1 MSRVRTR
8 PTRDD
13 TREKLFEAAA
23 RVFEEQGIG
32 GASIEAIAA
41 AAGFTRGAFYSNF
54 KSKDELI
61 IAMLEDH
68 VEQSIRRNL
77 DLLARHKNLADFID
91 ALKTMDRSRQDPL
104 GRSPLLHMEM
114 ILFVARAEKRRPE
127 LAKRLR
133 ARRKLIT
140 DIVETTLKN
149 SGRNGSLNPTWTGAI
164 LLALEDGFRLHRLID
179 PETTPADSFLRA
191 IGDLQRAI
199 GIRRPD
205 ERCDSGRF
213 SAALAP
219 ACALCNWPGD
229 RAHLAR
235 ATPCQIAKRGQRAD
249 GDADRKGDG
258 VIAGEVVQQAGDP
271 GTRGAAG
278 ERRQHDGAEDAAVML
293 ALKDLQHHR
302 AHDRGQ
308 AVAERALRQAS

>member
-1 MSRVRTR
+1 MSRLRTR

-13 TREKLFEAAA
+13 TRDKLFEAAA
-23 RVFEEQGIG
+23 RMFEEQGIG

-77 DLLARHKNLADFID
+77 DLLDRHKKLADFID
-91 ALKTMDRSRQDPL
+91 ALKNMDRSRQDPL

-114 ILFVARAEKRRPE
+114 ILFVARAEKRRPD

-149 SGRNGSLNPTWTGAI
+149 SGRNGALNPTWTGAI
-164 LLALEDGFRLHRLID
+164 VLALEDGFRLHRLID

-191 IGDLQRAI
+191 ISDLQHAI
-199 GIRRPD
+199 GI
-205 ERCDSGRF
+205 S
-213 SAALAP
+213 SA
-219 ACALCNWPGD
+219 
-229 RAHLAR
+229 
-235 ATPCQIAKRGQRAD
+235 
-249 GDADRKGDG
+249 
-258 VIAGEVVQQAGDP
+258 
-271 GTRGAAG
+271 
-278 ERRQHDGAEDAAVML
+278 
-293 ALKDLQHHR
+293 
-302 AHDRGQ
+302 
-308 AVAERALRQAS
+308 

>member
-41 AAGFTRGAFYSNF
+41 AGGFTRGAFYSNF
-54 KSKDELI
+54 TSKDELI

-77 DLLARHKNLADFID
+77 DLLAEHKDPADFIE
-91 ALKTMDRSRQDPL
+91 ALRTMDHSRQDPL

-133 ARRKLIT
+133 ARRKLIA
-140 DIVETTLKN
+140 DIVETTSKN
-149 SGRNGSLNPTWTGAI
+149 IGNNGSLSPMWNGAI

-191 IGDLQRAI
+191 IGDLQKWESC
-199 GIRRPD
+199 RP
-205 ERCDSGRF
+205 EEKS
-213 SAALAP
+213 S
-219 ACALCNWPGD
+219 
-229 RAHLAR
+229 
-235 ATPCQIAKRGQRAD
+235 
-249 GDADRKGDG
+249 
-258 VIAGEVVQQAGDP
+258 
-271 GTRGAAG
+271 
-278 ERRQHDGAEDAAVML
+278 
-293 ALKDLQHHR
+293 
-302 AHDRGQ
+302 
-308 AVAERALRQAS
+308 

>member
-68 VEQSIRRNL
+68 VEQSIGRIR
-77 DLLARHKNLADFID
+77 DLLERHKSLPDFLD
-91 ALKTMDRSRQDPL
+91 ALKSMDKSRQDPL

-133 ARRKLIT
+133 ARRKLVT
-140 DIVETTLKN
+140 DIIETTARN
-149 SGRNGSLNPTWTGAI
+149 SGRTTILNPVWAGA
-164 LLALEDGFRLHRLID
+164 LVLALEDGFRLHRLID
-179 PETTPADSFLRA
+179 PETTSPDSFFRA
-191 IGDLQRAI
+191 IGDLQRTM
-199 GIRRPD
+199 GI
-205 ERCDSGRF
+205 S
-213 SAALAP
+213 S
-219 ACALCNWPGD
+219 
-229 RAHLAR
+229 
-235 ATPCQIAKRGQRAD
+235 T
-249 GDADRKGDG
+249 
-258 VIAGEVVQQAGDP
+258 
-271 GTRGAAG
+271 
-278 ERRQHDGAEDAAVML
+278 
-293 ALKDLQHHR
+293 
-302 AHDRGQ
+302 
-308 AVAERALRQAS
+308 

>member
-54 KSKDELI
+54 ASKDELI

-68 VEQSIRRNL
+68 VAQTVRRNL
-77 DLLARHKNLADFID
+77 DLVSRHKSLADFLE
-91 ALKTMDRSRQDPL
+91 ALKTVDRGQQDPL

-133 ARRKLIT
+133 ARRKMIA
-140 DIVETTLKN
+140 DIVETTAKN
-149 SGRNGSLNPTWTGAI
+149 SGRNVILNPAWMGAI
-164 LLALEDGFRLHRLID
+164 VLAMEDGFRLHRLID

-191 IGDLQRAI
+191 IGDLRRAI
-199 GIRRPD
+199 EI
-205 ERCDSGRF
+205 S
-213 SAALAP
+213 S
-219 ACALCNWPGD
+219 
-229 RAHLAR
+229 
-235 ATPCQIAKRGQRAD
+235 
-249 GDADRKGDG
+249 
-258 VIAGEVVQQAGDP
+258 V
-271 GTRGAAG
+271 
-278 ERRQHDGAEDAAVML
+278 
-293 ALKDLQHHR
+293 
-302 AHDRGQ
+302 
-308 AVAERALRQAS
+308 

>member
-77 DLLARHKNLADFID
+77 DLLDRHRNLADFID
-91 ALKTMDRSRQDPL
+91 ALKNMDKSRQDPL
-104 GRSPLLHMEM
+104 GRSPLLHLEM
-114 ILFVARAEKRRPE
+114 ILFVARAEKRRPD

-133 ARRKLIT
+133 ARRKLIA

-149 SGRNGSLNPTWTGAI
+149 SGKTGALNPNWTGAI
-164 LLALEDGFRLHRLID
+164 VLALEDGFRLHRLID

-191 IGDLQRAI
+191 ISDLQRAI
-199 GIRRPD
+199 GI
-205 ERCDSGRF
+205 S
-213 SAALAP
+213 P
-219 ACALCNWPGD
+219 A
-229 RAHLAR
+229 
-235 ATPCQIAKRGQRAD
+235 
-249 GDADRKGDG
+249 
-258 VIAGEVVQQAGDP
+258 
-271 GTRGAAG
+271 
-278 ERRQHDGAEDAAVML
+278 
-293 ALKDLQHHR
+293 
-302 AHDRGQ
+302 
-308 AVAERALRQAS
+308 

>member
-13 TREKLFEAAA
+13 TCEKLFEAAA

-41 AAGFTRGAFYSNF
+41 AAGFSRGAFYSNF

-68 VEQSIRRNL
+68 VAQSIRRSL
-77 DLLARHKNLADFID
+77 DLLARHKSLADFID
-91 ALKTMDRSRQDPL
+91 ALKTMDRSQQDPL

-114 ILFVARAEKRRPE
+114 ILFVARAEKRRPD

-133 ARRKLIT
+133 ARRKLVA
-140 DIVETTLKN
+140 DIVETTLK
-149 SGRNGSLNPTWTGAI
+149 SNGKNGFINPAWTGAI

-191 IGDLQRAI
+191 IGDLQRGM
-199 GIRRPD
+199 GI
-205 ERCDSGRF
+205 S
-213 SAALAP
+213 S
-219 ACALCNWPGD
+219 
-229 RAHLAR
+229 
-235 ATPCQIAKRGQRAD
+235 
-249 GDADRKGDG
+249 
-258 VIAGEVVQQAGDP
+258 
-271 GTRGAAG
+271 
-278 ERRQHDGAEDAAVML
+278 
-293 ALKDLQHHR
+293 
-302 AHDRGQ
+302 
-308 AVAERALRQAS
+308 S

>member
-13 TREKLFEAAA
+13 TCDKLFEAAA

-61 IAMLEDH
+61 IAMIEDH
-68 VEQSIRRNL
+68 VAQSIRRNL
-77 DLLARHKNLADFID
+77 DLLARHNNPADFLD
-91 ALKTMDRSRQDPL
+91 ALKTVDRSQQDPL

-140 DIVETTLKN
+140 DIVEITLKN
-149 SGRNGSLNPTWTGAI
+149 SGKNPVLNPTWTGAI

-191 IGDLQRAI
+191 VVDLRRTIGVA
-199 GIRRPD
+199 
-205 ERCDSGRF
+205 
-213 SAALAP
+213 SA
-219 ACALCNWPGD
+219 
-229 RAHLAR
+229 
-235 ATPCQIAKRGQRAD
+235 
-249 GDADRKGDG
+249 
-258 VIAGEVVQQAGDP
+258 
-271 GTRGAAG
+271 
-278 ERRQHDGAEDAAVML
+278 
-293 ALKDLQHHR
+293 
-302 AHDRGQ
+302 
-308 AVAERALRQAS
+308 

>member
-13 TREKLFEAAA
+13 TRDKLFEAAA

-32 GASIEAIAA
+32 GARIETLAA
-41 AAGFTRGAFYSNF
+41 AAGFSRGAFYSNF

-68 VEQSIRRNL
+68 LEQTVRRNL
-77 DLLARHKNLADFID
+77 DLLARHKNLADFIE

-133 ARRKLIT
+133 AGRKLIA
-140 DIVETTLKN
+140 DIIETISKN
-149 SGRNGSLNPTWTGAI
+149 NGKDPV
-164 LLALEDGFRLHRLID
+164 LAPAWWGSIVLAMEDGFRLHRLID
-179 PETTPADSFLRA
+179 PETTPADSFFRA

-199 GIRRPD
+199 GVG
-205 ERCDSGRF
+205 SG
-213 SAALAP
+213 
-219 ACALCNWPGD
+219 
-229 RAHLAR
+229 
-235 ATPCQIAKRGQRAD
+235 
-249 GDADRKGDG
+249 
-258 VIAGEVVQQAGDP
+258 
-271 GTRGAAG
+271 
-278 ERRQHDGAEDAAVML
+278 
-293 ALKDLQHHR
+293 
-302 AHDRGQ
+302 
-308 AVAERALRQAS
+308 